1 MQMIDAAMTRSRTVI
16 LGLMVILVA
25 GMYAYTTIP
34 KEAEPDIEI
43 PIIYVQMTHEG
54 ISPEDAVRLLVRPME
69 QEIRGVEGIK
79 EMIAEGYEGGASV
92 RLEFE
97 AGIDTNEALQDI
109 RERVDNAAAE
119 LPNETEDPTINE
131 VKMSQQ
137 DPMLVLNLAGNIP
150 ERTLTTIAKELKE
163 DLEAINGVLEVNLIG
178 AREELMEVIVNPL
191 AMESYGLDQAQIVA
205 FVANNNKLVAAGAMQ
220 STEGRFPVKV
230 PGVFESPDDV
240 LNLPIKAVG
249 DRIVH
254 FKDIAEVRRTYKDA
268 ESYARLNGK
277 PALAIEVVQRGGAN
291 LIEAIEQAKAVVA
304 AEKQYWPEEIEVSV
318 SRDKSDDVNDMLTEL
333 QNSVLAAVLLVFI
346 VIIGILGIRSALLVG
361 VSIPG
366 SFLLGILIIGSFGIT
381 INMMV
386 LFALIMAVG
395 LLVDG
400 AIVVTEMADRRL
412 AEGESRH
419 DAYSRAAIRMSWPII
434 ASTCTTLAAFLPL
447 AFWPGMAGEFMK
459 YLPITLIAVLAA
471 SLLMALVIVPTVGS
485 IFGKTGAVSD
495 AAKRNLAAAE
505 TGDLDTLEGFTG
517 RYVRF
522 LKSSL
527 AHPWR
532 NVGMVTALL
541 VVIYVSFATFGR
553 GVEYFPDVEPPFSM
567 VDIRARGD
575 LSTDEKDYLIRQVE
589 ERISDMPEIEYM
601 YAKTGDV
608 RGEQDQIGSITLNY
622 VDWDKRRPAK
632 EILAEVRQR
641 TSDLAGI
648 TIETRNPDAG
658 PPQGKPIFIEFSSRK
673 SDAVVD
679 SISLVR
685 SILEQHE
692 AVTNIEDGRPLPGIE
707 WQIKVDRAEAA
718 RFGADITLVGAM
730 VQLVTN
736 GIKIGEYRP
745 DDSDDEIDIRVR
757 YPADSRNL
765 TQIDELRIPTPDGPV
780 PISTFVERVP
790 AQKVSTI
797 TRTDMRRTMTLEADV
812 ADGYL
817 VSEVIA
823 ELRLLLPAM
832 GIDPAVSAEFRG
844 TIEDQEAD
852 EKFLG
857 NAMLMALALMAII
870 LVTQFNSIYQAGL
883 ILTAV
888 VFSTGGVLLGH
899 LIMDMPFGVIMSS
912 VGVITLA
919 GIVVNNNIVFI
930 DTYNVLRKRGSGAFD
945 AILRTCAIRLRPVLL
960 TTVTTIVGLLPMV
973 LGVNIDLIARE
984 VSIGAPSSQW
994 WTQLASSVAGG
1005 LAFATVLTLMLTPS
1019 LLMIQANV
1027 AKRLAERKASR
1038 TAPAATA
1045 SQANLRAH
1053 ERPQ

>member
-1 MQMIDAAMTRSRTVI
+1 MI
-16 LGLMVILVA
+16 
-25 GMYAYTTIP
+25 
-34 KEAEPDIEI
+34 
-43 PIIYVQMTHEG
+43 
-54 ISPEDAVRLLVRPME
+54 
-69 QEIRGVEGIK
+69 
-79 EMIAEGYEGGASV
+79 
-92 RLEFE
+92 
-97 AGIDTNEALQDI
+97 
-109 RERVDNAAAE
+109 
-119 LPNETEDPTINE
+119 
-131 VKMSQQ
+131 
-137 DPMLVLNLAGNIP
+137 
-150 ERTLTTIAKELKE
+150 
-163 DLEAINGVLEVNLIG
+163 
-178 AREELMEVIVNPL
+178 
-191 AMESYGLDQAQIVA
+191 ES
-205 FVANNNKLVAAGAMQ
+205 
-220 STEGRFPVKV
+220 
-230 PGVFESPDDV
+230 
-240 LNLPIKAVG
+240 
-249 DRIVH
+249 
-254 FKDIAEVRRTYKDA
+254 
-268 ESYARLNGK
+268 
-277 PALAIEVVQRGGAN
+277 
-291 LIEAIEQAKAVVA
+291 IEQAKAIIA
-304 AEKQYWPEEIEVSV
+304 LAQQNWPEGIEVSV
-318 SRDKSDDVNDMLTEL
+318 SRDKSDDVKDMLTEL
-333 QNSVLAAVLLVFI
+333 QNSVLIAVLLVFI

-366 SFLLGILIIGSFGIT
+366 SFLLGILLIGSFGIT

-447 AFWPGMAGEFMK
+447 AFWPGMSGEFMK
-459 YLPITLIAVLAA
+459 YLPITLMAVLAA
-471 SLLMALVIVPTVGS
+471 SLLMALLIVPTVGS
-485 IFGKTGAVSD
+485 LFGKTGAVSE
-495 AAKRNLAAAE
+495 AAKQNLAAAE
-505 TGDLDTLEGFTG
+505 TGDLDTLHGFTG

-522 LKSSL
+522 LKASL
-527 AHPWR
+527 VHPWR
-532 NVGMVTALL
+532 NVGVVTALL
-541 VVIYVSFATFGR
+541 VAIYVSFVTFGR

-575 LSTDEKDYLIRQVE
+575 LSIDEKDYLVRQVE
-589 ERISDMPEIEYM
+589 ERISDMSEIEYM

-608 RGEQDQIGSITLNY
+608 RGKQDQIGSITLNY
-622 VDWDKRRPAK
+622 IDWDKRRPSK
-632 EILAEVRQR
+632 EILAEIRQR

-648 TIETRNPDAG
+648 TIETRNPDSG
-658 PPQGKPIFIEFSSRK
+658 PPQGKPIFIEFSSR
-673 SDAVVD
+673 DDVAVIN
-679 SISLVR
+679 SIALVR
-685 SILEQHE
+685 SVLEQHE
-692 AVTNIEDGRPLPGIE
+692 AVTNIEDSRPLPGIE

-757 YPADSRNL
+757 FPADNRNL
-765 TQIDELRIPTPDGPV
+765 TQIDELRIPTPGGLV

-790 AQKVSTI
+790 AQKVSNI
-797 TRTDMRRTMTLEADV
+797 TRTDMRRNMTLQADV

-823 ELRLLLPAM
+823 ELRQALPHM
-832 GIDPAVSAEFRG
+832 GVDPAVRAEFRG
-844 TIEDQEAD
+844 TIEDQED
-852 EKFLG
+852 DQRFLV
-857 NAMLMALALMAII
+857 NAMLMALSIMAII

-888 VFSTGGVLLGH
+888 IFSTGGVLLGH
-899 LIMDMPFGVIMSS
+899 LIMGMPFGVIMSS

-930 DTYNVLRKRGSGAFD
+930 DSYNVLRKRGSDPFD

-984 VSIGAPSSQW
+984 ISIGAPSSQW

-1005 LAFATVLTLMLTPS
+1005 LAFATILTLMLTPS

-1027 AKRLAERKASR
+1027 AQRFAERR
-1038 TAPAATA
+1038 TARTARATTA

-1053 ERPQ
+1053 E